1 MTVESL
7 QSQLAN
13 SINAI
18 YTDAVVKKINKDN
31 FLDIYIPSI
40 NSSKGTH
47 LYFNTSKDGIKI
59 GFYVRDESFIKDVL
73 LRAANSIEAA
83 SNGLRLIGNPKFDDV
98 ASAIAGALDFI
109 ADLEGTNNFS
119 KASSLEDTD
128 IKNQNTIERN
138 SNTEILTQEKEI
150 VQISES
156 TIPQILELIE
166 SNKKLSNFKII
177 AYTSEYSDLT
187 FWLKFK
193 VNDSIIDVTRTNWS
207 NDSYWNWQI
216 DRNELIEGL
225 TNYQKNKDTEELI
238 YNYLN
243 PYDEYEFDSVGNLD
257 NGLNYEI
264 TDIQPELDNV
274 PELLQD
280 ENGELDVFGLTN
292 EILPIEEELS
302 EREIGKISSYQIHIN
317 DQIFEFKLETVDE
330 ADESLHKDFINSL
343 ASFNSETMAMVQM
356 FSRFGIREMGNGSGM
371 WNGHFYTF
379 DYTTYWDEGFLEN
392 SDAISVGNLIELV
405 QSKIL
410 DSINQDD
417 FDALYLGTVRN
428 GNTTYDNF
436 KWEDAVS
443 KKDIQNA
450 PSEEELCEEGDKL
463 ESEYSWESPERIEFV
478 ITEEGKEDL
487 TYVLYSEISESS
499 DETSDEQNVETNED
513 SLDTF
518 NLSEFDVDDLELITN
533 VATRIENEKVL
544 TGLLYIP
551 TKLVEM
557 GFDEVENPFFFTSL
571 VHVSED
577 EDPGFLLVNAAGF
590 HSDCYTEN
598 EIKFIFSWDTLIN
611 IRIVEEDATSI
622 KIELIKEDGSLL
634 IHEPYSKNLKVLLS
648 IYNSIWKDVVL
659 RFAAESE
666 YDWDVIQNDM
676 GVSISTFDSQDEYVN
691 WITEY
696 NS

>member
-1 MTVESL
+1 
-7 QSQLAN
+7 
-13 SINAI
+13 
-18 YTDAVVKKINKDN
+18 
-31 FLDIYIPSI
+31 
-40 NSSKGTH
+40 
-47 LYFNTSKDGIKI
+47 
-59 GFYVRDESFIKDVL
+59 
-73 LRAANSIEAA
+73 
-83 SNGLRLIGNPKFDDV
+83 
-98 ASAIAGALDFI
+98 
-109 ADLEGTNNFS
+109 
-119 KASSLEDTD
+119 
-128 IKNQNTIERN
+128 
-138 SNTEILTQEKEI
+138 
-150 VQISES
+150 
-156 TIPQILELIE
+156 
-166 SNKKLSNFKII
+166 
-177 AYTSEYSDLT
+177 
-187 FWLKFK
+187 
-193 VNDSIIDVTRTNWS
+193 
-207 NDSYWNWQI
+207 
-216 DRNELIEGL
+216 
-225 TNYQKNKDTEELI
+225 
-238 YNYLN
+238 
-243 PYDEYEFDSVGNLD
+243 
-257 NGLNYEI
+257 
-264 TDIQPELDNV
+264 LDNV

-292 EILPIEEELS
+292 EILPFEEELS

-417 FDALYLGTVRN
+417 FDALYLGTIRN

-463 ESEYSWESPERIEFV
+463 ESEYYWESPERIEFV

-533 VATRIENEKVL
+533 AATRIENEKVL

-598 EIKFIFSWDTLIN
+598 EIKFIFSWDNLTNIN
-611 IRIVEEDATSI
+611 IVEEDEISI
-622 KIELIKEDGSLL
+622 KIELISENSSLL

-666 YDWDVIQNDM
+666 YDWDIIQNDM
-676 GVSISTFDSQDEYVN
+676 GVSISTFDSQDEYVT